1 MTPSCVWLAPSPS
14 LSGYWRFSWSFAVLS
29 ADSYKH
35 FLLFLIIYST
45 LSSHVLSHTLGTFL
59 PAVIPADLLLFR
71 VPLPFALSPQASS
84 SESPCLSCSCCP
96 RPQAPGGAHFPDTGK
111 HPPEVCLLGPGEA
124 SSANS
129 MWPEKLFLPFGNL
142 LTGVGSDQLPGKEFS
157 RTSSQ
162 REKKRKHTSDVHDG
176 FLTFNRP
183 CLQPVMWLKADELLL
198 VADTYPVQPT
208 QTQGVGCVRR

>member
-1 MTPSCVWLAPSPS
+1 M
-14 LSGYWRFSWSFAVLS
+14 
-29 ADSYKH
+29 
-35 FLLFLIIYST
+35 
-45 LSSHVLSHTLGTFL
+45 LSHTLGTFL

-84 SESPCLSCSCCP
+84 SESPRLSCSCCP
-96 RPQAPGGAHFPDTGK
+96 CPQAPRGAHFPDTGR
-111 HPPEVCLLGPGEA
+111 HPPEVCLLGPEEA

-162 REKKRKHTSDVHDG
+162 REKKRKHTFRLLVGRGKEVSI
-176 FLTFNRP
+176 
-183 CLQPVMWLKADELLL
+183 LKYTRALFFFFFFFVLLL
-198 VADTYPVQPT
+198 ARPVL
-208 QTQGVGCVRR
+208 